1 MAFFIF
7 GVKAML
13 KAFKIFSIL
22 NLLAVGLTAC
32 VSISD
37 EHAYLIKARVEPT
50 SVKAEADNYYSY
62 RFAKDNTPET
72 IKKFQSFTSQFQP
85 YLVGGYIVIEEEVD
99 DFKPVVASYYL
110 VLDEDKLSD
119 EQKAQLLNE
128 FQATPYLN
136 TQKKKQQK
144 PKQLQVVFKATGSKS
159 YMGTVALESRLTEQD
174 RLAKPIPV
182 RIVTNGKELHPVA
195 EIMLVPIY
203 PLLMMYGCLT
213 GPCV

>member
-1 MAFFIF
+1 MF
-7 GVKAML
+7 
-13 KAFKIFSIL
+13 KAFKTFLIL
-22 NLLAVGLTAC
+22 NVLAGSLTAC

-37 EHAYLIKARVEPT
+37 KHTYLIKARVEPT

-119 EQKAQLLNE
+119 EQKAQLFNE

-136 TQKKKQQK
+136 TQKKKKQQQK

-159 YMGTVALESRLTEQD
+159 YMRTVALESRLTEQD

-182 RIVTNGKELHPVA
+182 RIITNGKELHPVA